1 LYNFHFQNE
10 KRFLG
15 LQAWGV
21 RLGLLTMLV
30 ENNKN
35 FRAAGAASA
44 RCRRA

>member
-1 LYNFHFQNE
+1 MKALD
-10 KRFLG
+10 
-15 LQAWGV
+15 GV
-21 RLGLLTMLV
+21 ENPSGLLTMLV

>member
-1 LYNFHFQNE
+1 MAAERSLWCQ
-10 KRFLG
+10 RILG
-15 LQAWGV
+15 EIHSYFF
-21 RLGLLTMLV
+21 GLLTMLV